1 MPELQSSWDMESEIK
16 DMKTCHF
23 IKKKKKPKS
32 ILFRFHKA
40 ETVCRAM
47 WPITALAT
55 VRLKWE
61 NSAIDCQ

>member
-23 IKKKKKPKS
+23 IKMKKKQN
-32 ILFRFHKA
+32 LFCSDFTKLRQC
-40 ETVCRAM
+40 TM

-55 VRLKWE
+55 VWLKWE
-61 NSAIDCQ
+61 ISAIDCQ